1 MHSLL
6 AKTNPNRT
14 NYLVNRKSNGYYE
27 KDGSYGKE
35 IDSKTC
41 QEEWNSAVPFCL
53 YMIAI
58 LSEFICL
65 QVQNVIIIITTII
78 TWTMHMHA

>member
-1 MHSLL
+1 MHNLL

-41 QEEWNSAVPFCL
+41 QEE
-53 YMIAI
+53 
-58 LSEFICL
+58 
-65 QVQNVIIIITTII
+65 
-78 TWTMHMHA
+78 

>member
-6 AKTNPNRT
+6 AEMNPNCT

-41 QEEWNSAVPFCL
+41 QEE
-53 YMIAI
+53 
-58 LSEFICL
+58 
-65 QVQNVIIIITTII
+65 
-78 TWTMHMHA
+78 